1 MFPTPYPLA
10 SFRNAQ
16 ILAQPPNY
24 FNSEIIE
31 HSRDLTLKI
40 INLRNAFIL
49 LNSNSR
55 ALDMQCLGARDMLRD
70 LEFAASNNNLGQT
83 MTIALKLVKNIS
95 KMCGLALRSDSRYN
109 VSQRFHNEAETLLRS
124 MLTRINEQL
133 PDNGILFI
141 QGRSL

>member
-1 MFPTPYPLA
+1 MLSHINYSVHPMPA
-10 SFRNAQ
+10 EA
-16 ILAQPPNY
+16 APPNY

-31 HSRDLTLKI
+31 HSRDLTRKI

-55 ALDMQCLGARDMLRD
+55 ALDSQCLGARDMLRD
-70 LEFAASNNNLGQT
+70 LEFAASNNNLEQT

-109 VSQRFHNEAETLLRS
+109 VSQRFHHEAETLLRS
-124 MLTRINEQL
+124 MLTRIDEQL